1 MRFQPGQLI
10 MHRNVRRGRLG
21 WVRPARVVSDDE
33 HGLLVW
39 LDRGSPVAN
48 EVADDGRGMRAMPF
62 TEWITRSYQIK
73 HGFWL
78 GPPVLKFLPTG
89 AAHSVWWF
97 RDDDHQFLNWYV
109 NLEEPGVRWADDE
122 LAGVD
127 VVDQDLD
134 VVIRPDRSW
143 TWKDEEE
150 FVERLAFPEHYW
162 VRDEA
167 AVRAEGR
174 RVITIAEAG
183 EFPFDGTWCDFRPEP
198 SWSPP
203 AELPL
208 GWDRPPAVG

>member
-21 WVRPARVVSDDE
+21 WVRPARVVVDDE
-33 HGLLVW
+33 RGLLVW
-39 LDRGSPVAN
+39 VDRGSPVVN

-62 TEWITRSYQIK
+62 TEWITRSYRIK
-73 HGFWL
+73 HGRWL
-78 GPPVLKFLPTG
+78 GPPVLKFLPAG

-97 RDDDHQFLNWYV
+97 RDDAGNFLNWYV
-109 NLEEPGVRWADDE
+109 NLEEPGVRWADGD

-134 VVIRPDRSW
+134 VVVRPDRSW
-143 TWKDEEE
+143 VWKDEDE
-150 FVERLAFPEHYW
+150 FAERLAFPEHYW

-174 RVITIAEAG
+174 RVIKIAEAG
-183 EFPFDGTWCDFRPEP
+183 DFPFDGTWCDFRPDP
-198 SWSPP
+198 AWAPP
-203 AELPL
+203 AELPP
-208 GWDRPPAVG
+208 GWDRPPAAG